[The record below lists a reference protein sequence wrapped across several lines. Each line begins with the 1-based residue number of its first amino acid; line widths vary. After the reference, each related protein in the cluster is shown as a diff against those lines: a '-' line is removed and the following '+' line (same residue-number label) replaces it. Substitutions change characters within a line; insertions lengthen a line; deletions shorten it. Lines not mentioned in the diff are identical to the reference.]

1 MVSKSNLSL
10 NDTFARCILFSSK
23 LYITFL
29 RIAMFID
36 IEMIIVRKICHSV
49 QSNAILNVVHPVAQ
63 T

>member
-1 MVSKSNLSL
+1 MIPLQDVYFLVQN
-10 NDTFARCILFSSK
+10 CILHFYA
-23 LYITFL
+23 LGH
-29 RIAMFID
+29 AMFID